1 MLPEVATSNSGKS
14 ITEEAPPVKFKTAA
28 DLTETL
34 PALAEPILMTSA
46 PVPPVPIFIV
56 STPVPVPILTARV
69 KAPPA
74 PRFKVVAAVVPREAV
89 GAGGSPGFNSPAGG
103 GAGACAAGP

>member
-1 MLPEVATSNSGKS
+1 MLPEVATSRGGKS
-14 ITEEAPPVKFKTAA
+14 ITEEAQPVKYKPAA

-74 PRFKVVAAVVPREAV
+74 PRFKVVAAGGPRETGGGV
-89 GAGGSPGFNSPAGG
+89 GSPRFNSPARRSSR
-103 GAGACAAGP
+103 P